1 MKCSLCG
8 NIDKK
13 KNFLTTSCD
22 HKIIHEEC
30 IYKCF
35 EQQNII
41 KCKKCREAAENLMNK
56 KKDFCIDCK
65 TRKVLKKNSQCD
77 EQKAY
82 CLDCL
87 KRSKHMHMKHC
98 YSCKN
103 LLKDETCQ
111 GCKNHPGF
119 SIDICPYHFYCKQ
132 CVKSYN
138 TSSNH
143 CGYCYKFFSTL
154 DNIPNPFCSRCQ
166 KFYLSTEFLCPDHSY
181 CENCITCL
189 KNQSAL
195 LNRELTCSSCENL
208 LEVKKD
214 QKKKKDQISSG
225 NMDYLMFENEHGEN
239 EVDLKKK
246 KKTGKFGNF
255 IQGIHGIWGNK
266 EKKQIKN
273 EDKEK
278 CSLCKKSPQEKAI
291 CPTLGICIECVTKY
305 QPLSHGKSCKFCS
318 NFIKSCERCL
328 EYFEIEALFFTPTC
342 QIHIFCESCL
352 SRENKSY
359 CSNNCRNCIKY
370 FTMINLTLKSGQV
383 QCNLCT
389 NLPINN
395 FKCSADHEYC
405 KNCFEFLLEND
416 FSKYQN
422 IKNCRNCYEMF
433 AKLKNS
439 DKTPVETK
447 KIPEESKQE
456 EYPVK
461 KLNHK
466 NQVWLNQEESDE
478 DDEMQEETYKDQRL
492 HNQKRLEENKHIQ
505 VDPSPSSI
513 IKNPDD
519 FQQSYSNIVPSYLS
533 NTNPNYLL
541 NNPSSSP
548 KPVAAT
554 ISSNTNFEYHGNLYK
569 QEDFYEKAPES
580 QTYTQNI
587 TSQNYYYSNTTISYE
602 SVENSCFQP
611 LCSLCKSDKNVYG
624 FMCNHNYCL
633 ECLSLTGGKQILSN
647 FQLLKT
653 NENAYKV
660 KFRYYCK
667 VQKCDKNCG
676 YKCGEKCGKLCG
688 KEMKIPTQMILL
700 NLKSMISDQN
710 KIMNNKEL
718 FESASE
724 FSDLFQNCIEN
735 MIFFYDGML
744 IRAT

>member
-8 NIDKK
+8 FIDRKK
-13 KNFLTTSCD
+13 TFLTTSCN
-22 HKIIHEEC
+22 HKNIHEEC
-30 IYKCF
+30 IYKYF
-35 EQQNII
+35 DQLSLN
-41 KCKKCREAAENLMNK
+41 KCKMCRVAVEKFMDK
-56 KKDFCIDCK
+56 KKNLCTSCQ
-65 TRKVLKKNSQCD
+65 TRKVLNKNSQCD
-77 EQKAY
+77 KQNTY

-87 KRSKHMHMKHC
+87 KRLKYNHIKQC

-103 LLKDETCQ
+103 LAKEEICQ

-119 SIDICPYHFYCKQ
+119 SIEICPDHFYCKQ

-138 TSSNH
+138 KSSNH
-143 CGYCYKFFSTL
+143 CGYCFKFFSIL
-154 DNIPNPFCSRCQ
+154 HNVPNPFCSRCQ
-166 KFYLSTEFLCPDHSY
+166 KFYLSTEFLCPDHGY

-189 KNQSAL
+189 KNQRSF
-195 LNRELTCSSCENL
+195 LNRELNCNSCENQ
-208 LEVKKD
+208 LEVKKY
-214 QKKKKDQISSG
+214 QQEEKDQISRG
-225 NMDYLMFENEHGEN
+225 NMDYLMLKNEHREN
-239 EVDLKKK
+239 EVDLKRKR
-246 KKTGKFGNF
+246 KTGKISNF
-255 IQGIHGIWGNK
+255 IQGMHDIWGKK

-278 CSLCKKSPQEKAI
+278 CSSCQKSPQEKII
-291 CPTLGICIECVTKY
+291 CTTLGICIECVAKH
-305 QPLSHGKSCKFCS
+305 QPLSHGKSCKFCF
-318 NFIKSCERCL
+318 NFIKNCERCS
-328 EYFEIEALFFTPTC
+328 EYFENEALFLTPTC
-342 QIHIFCESCL
+342 KIHSYCEFCL
-352 SRENKSY
+352 SREKKSY
-359 CSNNCRNCIKY
+359 STSDCQNCIKY
-370 FTMINLTLKSGQV
+370 FTMINFTLKSGQI

-405 KNCFEFLLEND
+405 KNCLEFLLEND

-422 IKNCRNCYEMF
+422 IKNCCYCYEMF
-433 AKLKNS
+433 TKLKNL
-439 DKTPVETK
+439 DKTPVEIK
-447 KIPEESKQE
+447 KNPEESKQE

-461 KLNHK
+461 KLNKK
-466 NQVWLNQEESDE
+466 NQVWINQEESDE
-478 DDEMQEETYKDQRL
+478 DEDEEMQKANYKDQRWN
-492 HNQKRLEENKHIQ
+492 NQKKLEESEHMQ

-513 IKNPDD
+513 IKNSDD
-519 FQQSYSNIVPSYLS
+519 FQQPYSNIVPSYLS
-533 NTNPNYLL
+533 NTNPNYLS
-541 NNPSSSP
+541 NNLSISP
-548 KPVAAT
+548 QPIAAT
-554 ISSNTNFEYHGNLYK
+554 ISSIPK
-569 QEDFYEKAPES
+569 EDYYEKFPES
-580 QTYTQNI
+580 QTYTHNI

-744 IRAT
+744 IKAT